1 MMLWGIAHAGLPL
14 PAPPA
19 AAWGMQSYEGAGS
32 PNATIEQQFARQ
44 DRFKDMVRQSI
55 LQGAK
60 LIVVPEG
67 TDPLWDDGQAFYWKD
82 IADLAK
88 AHHAQV
94 LLGVYTRGF
103 PPSQSQNG
111 LVDLTTGKLYPAGI
125 PMPIGMWAPWDHN
138 PQHVNFPLKWHQAQI
153 LPTRYGPA
161 IYSICYENL
170 LLWPTILASSHHP
183 ALLISAANQ
192 WFARGDLSVPQM
204 RSLRMQAAL
213 LATRRRHASRR
224 ADAAQRTEPQFRLR
238 RARARLAS
246 GRVSRVNFQPRR
258 LAISL
263 AVAL

>member
-213 LATRRRHASRR
+213 FGLPLIS
-224 ADAAQRTEPQFRLR
+224 
-238 RARARLAS
+238 
-246 GRVSRVNFQPRR
+246 
-258 LAISL
+258 AINWPNP
-263 AVAL
+263 